1 MKRCLLIFKKFLFFS
16 DFTCGMLAPNQWLLR
31 SETAVTYLSH
41 NWYLSR
47 LCLVM
52 VHTVGEYICVHLSYS
67 FHPICECVSHKADFL
82 TDWIWDSSSSPGRH
96 TGDSRNE
103 SVWKHRLFTS
113 RLLLLLAQ
121 FITKIIFLLW
131 ETALVHCVSI
141 QLPYTHC
148 EQCYNSTAALNNAIV
163 YSFIYFSSIVHF
175 ICHPF

>member
-1 MKRCLLIFKKFLFFS
+1 MIIEIRDSGHIFVSWLISFTALFSYGTRSRWIYLCTSLLQFPSNLWMSCI
-16 DFTCGMLAPNQWLLR
+16 
-31 SETAVTYLSH
+31 
-41 NWYLSR
+41 
-47 LCLVM
+47 
-52 VHTVGEYICVHLSYS
+52 
-67 FHPICECVSHKADFL
+67 SHKADFL
-82 TDWIWDSSSSPGRH
+82 TDWIWGSSPGRC

-148 EQCYNSTAALNNAIV
+148 EQCYYSTAALNNAIV
-163 YSFIYFSSIVHF
+163 YSFIYISAVVHF
-175 ICHPF
+175 ICHPFSDGKYCNVWLIIMTMLTM